1 MFMFP
6 TYLLSS
12 FPKTRGIFISI
23 GWLILINSLIVF
35 NSYSGSHFKALVLNM
50 ERSER
55 FAEQNNSKYGH
66 FLRCVN

>member
-35 NSYSGSHFKALVLNM
+35 NSYSGSHFTALVLNM
-50 ERSER
+50 ER
-55 FAEQNNSKYGH
+55 YGEI
-66 FLRCVN
+66 CGTE